1 MPVPLPLLFAV
12 CLALTPPLVLLSDLL
27 LGGVDVR
34 QVFSLEG
41 LSATTVP
48 ATTASQT
55 HEAPN
60 AWPP

>member
-12 CLALTPPLVLLSDLL
+12 CLALTPPLVLLSDLV
-27 LGGVDVR
+27 LGAAGVR
-34 QVFSLEG
+34 QVFSLDG

-48 ATTASQT
+48 ATTAPQT
-55 HEAPN
+55 HESSN